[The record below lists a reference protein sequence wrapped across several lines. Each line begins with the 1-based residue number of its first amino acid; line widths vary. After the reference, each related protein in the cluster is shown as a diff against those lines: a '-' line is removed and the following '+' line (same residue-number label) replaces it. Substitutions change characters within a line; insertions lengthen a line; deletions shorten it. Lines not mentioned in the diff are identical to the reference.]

1 MTIFDAPTRE
11 ACIARR
17 ERTNT
22 PLQALMLMNEPQ
34 FFMPPLIALK
44 VSLKTGI

>member
-1 MTIFDAPTRE
+1 MTIFDAPSRD

-22 PLQALMLMNEPQ
+22 PLQALLLMNEPEY
-34 FFMPPLIALK
+34 FKAAAHK
-44 VSLKTGI
+44 AKTLMA